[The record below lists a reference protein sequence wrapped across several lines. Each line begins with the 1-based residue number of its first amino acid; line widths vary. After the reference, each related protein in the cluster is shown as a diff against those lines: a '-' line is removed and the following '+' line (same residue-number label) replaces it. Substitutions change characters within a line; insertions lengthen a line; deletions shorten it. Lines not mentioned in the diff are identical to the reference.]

1 MNARQAK
8 VCPACGALNRPN
20 WEFCARC
27 GESLESAAL
36 TTEGEEQRAE
46 APAEAPVS
54 GGSSVVV
61 LGVTVAAVAVFAAM
75 AWRYAQ
81 QAPPPS
87 RPDPAMFT
95 IATLPPELPEA
106 PTPSS
111 PGLDAFNEGR
121 RLIAAGDVQGARE
134 QFAAAVAADGSN
146 AVYRAAHARALWTL
160 GERQQSL
167 EEFRVAALLDPDR
180 EIAYARALDVAGDRT
195 TAVAEYEGVLSRKP
209 DSPIVHEELGR
220 LLYRWGRYEDAAP
233 HLAEAAQARP
243 DDPVLKQELA
253 WALDASGDPERAAET
268 YREVLEMAPQAAIS
282 RGLLADNLFKR
293 GQPEEALAVVQEGL
307 ELSPDAPL
315 LQRQLGSLLERS
327 GQRAEAAAAY
337 RRYAQLAPNASDAQE
352 IAQRAAVL
360 DPSSGQGNSP

>member
-8 VCPACGALNRPN
+8 VCPACGVLNRPS
-20 WEFCARC
+20 WEFCAKC
-27 GESLESAAL
+27 GESLEGAAL
-36 TTEGEEQRAE
+36 TTEGE
-46 APAEAPVS
+46 APAADAPSKAPVS

-61 LGVTVAAVAVFAAM
+61 LGVTLVAVAVFAAL

-106 PTPSS
+106 PAPSTP
-111 PGLDAFNEGR
+111 GVDAFNEGR
-121 RLIAAGDVQGARE
+121 RLIAEGDIQGARE
-134 QFAAAVAADGSN
+134 HFVAALVADGDN
-146 AVYRAAHARALWTL
+146 PMYRAAHARALWAL

-167 EEFRVAALLDPDR
+167 EEFRVAARLDPDR
-180 EIAYARALDVAGDRT
+180 QIAYARALDVAGDRT
-195 TAVAEYEGVLSRKP
+195 TAVAEYESVLARKP
-209 DSPIVHEELGR
+209 DSPVVHEELGR
-220 LLYRWGRYEDAAP
+220 LLYRSGRYEESAP
-233 HLAEAAQARP
+233 HLEQASEARP

-253 WALDASGDPERAAET
+253 WALDSSGDAEAAAET
-268 YREVLEMAPQAAIS
+268 YREVLEMAPEAAIS

-293 GQPEEALAVVQEGL
+293 GERDEALAVVQEGL

-315 LQRQLGSLLERS
+315 LQRQLGSLLERT
-327 GQRAEAAAAY
+327 GRRAEAAAAY
-337 RRYAQLAPNASDAQE
+337 RRYAQIAPNASDAQE

-360 DPSSGQGNSP
+360 DPGSGQGKSP